1 MPARPRSERCRQQ
14 ALAAAVRNPTSGPGE
29 PSTPPTIVIISL
41 SPRPSAAGC
50 RRLLERRR
58 VAPGAGGAVQLRP
71 LQVGALGGLDVLRP
85 AAPRR
90 RARAPG
96 APARTRTR
104 AARGAGRAGSSRPD
118 GPSRPRRSG
127 RPRGS
132 RSPAPPR
139 GRAGRGTSS
148 VRSATSS
155 TPARSA
161 RLVPREHHVRL
172 QQGAAELDAL
182 VVQLGVERL
191 QGAAGGLRARLDRV
205 VAVHQH
211 LGLDDRDETRLLRE
225 RRITGERVRVHPD
238 AVPRSGG
245 PRRSS
250 RWRATSRSALRARG
264 TRRSARAARR
274 APRSPSRRGRARA
287 ALRRGRP

>member
-1 MPARPRSERCRQQ
+1 MLDDPVAAAHDGELADRDRGPVRAGAHRGSRRPDAQSRPAARLPRRRAARTRHACPAAIGAVSQQ
-14 ALAAAVRNPTSGPGE
+14 ALAAAVRNPRSGPGE

-58 VAPGAGGAVQLRP
+58 VAPGAGGAVQPRP

-118 GPSRPRRSG
+118 GPSRPRRTA

-132 RSPAPPR
+132 RSPAPRR

-155 TPARSA
+155 TPARSLA
-161 RLVPREHHVRL
+161 
-172 QQGAAELDAL
+172 
-182 VVQLGVERL
+182 
-191 QGAAGGLRARLDRV
+191 
-205 VAVHQH
+205 
-211 LGLDDRDETRLLRE
+211 
-225 RRITGERVRVHPD
+225 
-238 AVPRSGG
+238 S
-245 PRRSS
+245 
-250 RWRATSRSALRARG
+250 
-264 TRRSARAARR
+264 
-274 APRSPSRRGRARA
+274 
-287 ALRRGRP
+287 